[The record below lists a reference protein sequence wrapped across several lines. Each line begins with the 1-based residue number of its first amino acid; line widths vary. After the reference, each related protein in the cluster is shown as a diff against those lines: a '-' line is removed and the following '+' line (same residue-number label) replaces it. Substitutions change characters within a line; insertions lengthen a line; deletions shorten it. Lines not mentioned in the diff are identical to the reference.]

1 MPNYSKHDVILV
13 IYPFTD
19 LSGTKIRPAL
29 VVNTPHASTDLFV
42 VPLTSRIGSLLPGE
56 FLLKDWLGAGL
67 NVPSVVKRGLA
78 TVQNNLVIKAVGR
91 LQTDDIIL
99 VEKALRQWLG
109 L

>member
-19 LSGTKIRPAL
+19 LSGTKIRPAI

-78 TVQNNLVIKAVGR
+78 TVLLVIKAVGR
-91 LQTDDIIL
+91 LQTEDIIL